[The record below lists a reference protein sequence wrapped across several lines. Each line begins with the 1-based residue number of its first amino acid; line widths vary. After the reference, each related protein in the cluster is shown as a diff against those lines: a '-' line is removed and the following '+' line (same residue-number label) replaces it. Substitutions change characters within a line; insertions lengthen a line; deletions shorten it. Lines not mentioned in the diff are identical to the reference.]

1 MARFVKMV
9 SVPTRHV
16 QKNSAWQ
23 EATWKNIKCTFR
35 VLQWRM
41 KSILIKQL
49 CAVFSCT
56 TWWCKSFCGM
66 YDPHEEND
74 DATINLMLVMMARL
88 MMTLHSMYSV
98 QSRSTSLF
106 ASHREADKHVYDS
119 ILKDE
124 KLWIAFL
131 PHNAHHAAMMA
142 AAIWCWRTQASSA
155 SNHRWAEQFFSE
167 FYQWW

>member
-1 MARFVKMV
+1 
-9 SVPTRHV
+9 
-16 QKNSAWQ
+16 
-23 EATWKNIKCTFR
+23 
-35 VLQWRM
+35 
-41 KSILIKQL
+41 
-49 CAVFSCT
+49 
-56 TWWCKSFCGM
+56 M

-124 KLWIAFL
+124 KL
-131 PHNAHHAAMMA
+131 
-142 AAIWCWRTQASSA
+142 
-155 SNHRWAEQFFSE
+155 
-167 FYQWW
+167 